1 LQKQVPDIFLSYSRN
16 DSAKALAL
24 AEELRTNGMD
34 VWIDQYGIEGATS
47 WSKEIAEAI
56 QTCHTMVLLLSSTAL
71 ASKNVAKELSVATEL
86 DKRIVPVQIEPVELR
101 GEFLYHLASLQRV
114 KIADLD
120 GIVRAIGKTSSDAL
134 RTQTIPVRPVDDRK
148 SLMILP
154 FQDLSPTADNQ
165 WFADGIVNELI
176 ASLSKVKSLRITDR
190 QTTSEFRRYNGQL
203 VSYAHQMNV
212 RYFVQGDVRKFGDQI
227 KISCSLLDM
236 QTGDHL
242 WQDSHKGT
250 MNDIFDIQ
258 EVVTRKVVDGLKI
271 HLIPSEAQQLA
282 RKGTTNPE
290 SYEMY
295 LKAEQFF
302 STNTKTGVE
311 YAMKAIERG
320 LELDPNYALA
330 MLRRAMI
337 LITYYREYRGSAA
350 LLEESEQL
358 LERAK
363 QQISPEEDWR
373 VLGVPA
379 HLAFARG
386 QLVEA
391 ESMMRRNIAID
402 PTDVFRVHALAFFL
416 YSLGRHDES
425 RVELEKVLTLAPDSY
440 QWARQA
446 VGLAWATERR
456 DLKEEYARRFIH
468 LFLRRIQTM
477 PDDDDANITYGLL
490 LFYLGRIDEA
500 REHAA
505 LIHDEHVDKTHS
517 YMNLACLCT
526 LLGQPERA
534 VRILRLSAV
543 RAPDPS
549 HLSWLENSELISLR
563 DNEDFIRMSEEWKA
577 RYTHN
582 G

>member
-1 LQKQVPDIFLSYSRN
+1 MANIFISYSRS
-16 DSAKALAL
+16 DSDHALAL
-24 AEELRTNGMD
+24 VERLRSSGMS
-34 VWIDQYGIEGATS
+34 VWIDQQGIEGATS
-47 WSKEIAEAI
+47 WSKEIAEALEA
-56 QTCHTMVLLLSSTAL
+56 CHTMVLLLSSTAI
-71 ASKNVAKELSVATEL
+71 ASKNVAKELSVATQL
-86 DKRIVPVQIEPVELR
+86 DKRIVPVQIERVELR

-114 KIADLD
+114 KISDLD
-120 GIVRAIGKTSSDAL
+120 GIVRAIGKTASDAL
-134 RTQTIPVRPVDDRK
+134 RIQTAPLRSGDDRK

-176 ASLSKVKSLRITDR
+176 ASLSKLKSLRVTDR
-190 QTTSEFRRYNGQL
+190 QTTTEYKRYTGHL
-203 VSYAHQMNV
+203 VSYASQMNI

-227 KISCSLLDM
+227 KISCSLLDI

-258 EVVTRKVVDGLKI
+258 EDVTRKVVDGLKI
-271 HLIPSEAQQLA
+271 HLIPSEEQLLA

-302 STNTKTGVE
+302 TKNTKTGVE
-311 YAMKAIERG
+311 YAMKAIERS
-320 LELDPNYALA
+320 LELNPNFALA

-337 LITYYREYRGSAA
+337 LITYCVEYGGSAT
-350 LLEESEQL
+350 LLDESEAL
-358 LERAK
+358 LERAEL
-363 QQISPEEDWR
+363 QISPAEDWR

-379 HLAFARG
+379 NLAFARG

-391 ESMMRRNIAID
+391 ESILRQNLAID
-402 PTDVFRVHALAFFL
+402 PTDIFRIHSLSFFF
-416 YSLGRHDES
+416 YRIDRFEEA
-425 RVELEKVLTLAPDSY
+425 RVQIEAVVNLAPDSY
-440 QWARQA
+440 RWARQA
-446 VGLAWATERR
+446 VGIAWTIGRR

-468 LFLRRIQTM
+468 LFLQRVQTM
-477 PDDDDANITYGLL
+477 PDDDDASVSYGLL
-490 LFYLGRIDEA
+490 LFYLGRIEEA

-505 LIHDEHVDKTHS
+505 LIPDEHVTLTHS
-517 YMNLACLCT
+517 YMNLACLCA
-526 LLGQPERA
+526 LLGKPERA
-534 VRILRLSAV
+534 IRILRLSAV
-543 RAPDPS
+543 NDPDPS
-549 HLSWLENSELISLR
+549 HLSWLENNELSSLR
-563 DNEDFIRMSEEWKA
+563 DHEDFIRMSEEWKA